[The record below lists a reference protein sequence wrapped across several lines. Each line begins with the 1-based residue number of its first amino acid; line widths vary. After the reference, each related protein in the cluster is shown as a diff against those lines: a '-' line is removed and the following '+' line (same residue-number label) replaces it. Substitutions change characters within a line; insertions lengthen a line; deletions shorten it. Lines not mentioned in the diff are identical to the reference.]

1 MSTDTT
7 GFIAALLTTASFVP
21 QVWQSYRTRDFSG
34 ISVWMYSMFT
44 AGVALWL
51 AYGVATD
58 ATPVIVA
65 NAITLA
71 LALSILVMKLR
82 DVAARRRQAAASAG
96 RMAA

>member
-1 MSTDTT
+1 MSIDIT

-21 QVWQSYRTRDFSG
+21 QVWKSYRTRDFSG

-51 AYGVATD
+51 AYGVATE

-82 DVAARRRQAAASAG
+82 DVAARRRQAAAQTDP
-96 RMAA
+96 AA

>member
-1 MSTDTT
+1 
-7 GFIAALLTTASFVP
+7 
-21 QVWQSYRTRDFSG
+21 
-34 ISVWMYSMFT
+34 
-44 AGVALWL
+44 L